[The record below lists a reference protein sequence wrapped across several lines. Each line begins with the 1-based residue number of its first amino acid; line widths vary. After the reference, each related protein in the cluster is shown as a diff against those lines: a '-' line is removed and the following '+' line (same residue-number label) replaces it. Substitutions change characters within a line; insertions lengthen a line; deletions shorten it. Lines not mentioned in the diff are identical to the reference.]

1 MTPGGRGIRLAAL
14 LLPVATAAC
23 AGHLPPCPA
32 AGGPAWTELR
42 SAHFRLRTDETPADA
57 RATLTDLEQLRAA
70 LLTVFG
76 APVDLDTGRLP
87 VVVVDR
93 GWTDFA
99 PRQVNGFFTRAL
111 FQPLVV
117 MAAVSALYQQDL
129 IKHELVHFLSSKL
142 TTRQPPWMAE
152 GLASYY
158 ETIECDTETGHITV
172 GRPPPALL
180 NQAQHR
186 TSVASIEA
194 MLTTRAIDQEARH
207 FYADAWITIHYL
219 MNHRLPALASYEKA
233 LHTGASP
240 KSAWAAAFGSQ
251 TPEQLAVAV
260 HQYLDGGQYELLVYR
275 LPALALPAPVERAL
289 PDADIHATRA
299 LLFLTGSGTRALA
312 PELSLGAD
320 DPMLGAKRELDEARR
335 AEPCH
340 VASLAMT
347 HWMLDVPVGLEQ
359 ATSASRKH
367 GDDWLAWL
375 LLAEARGRSSD
386 PAGRDDALARAAEL
400 ADDDL
405 SVEIPAARRRASG
418 D

>member
-1 MTPGGRGIRLAAL
+1 MAAL
-14 LLPVATAAC
+14 LLPVVTATC

-42 SAHFRLRTDETPADA
+42 SAHFRLRTDEKPADA

-76 APVDLDTGRLP
+76 ASVDLDTGRLP
-87 VVVVDR
+87 VVVIDR

-117 MAAVSALYQQDL
+117 MAAGSQLHQQEL
-129 IKHELVHFLSSKL
+129 IKHELVHFLTSKVM
-142 TTRQPPWMAE
+142 TRQPPWMAE

-158 ETIECDTETGHITV
+158 QTIEYDTETGRITV
-172 GRPPPALL
+172 GRPPPDLL
-180 NQAQHR
+180 RQAQHR

-194 MLTTRAIDQEARH
+194 MFTAGEIDQEARH
-207 FYADAWITIHYL
+207 FYADAWLTTHYL
-219 MNHRLPALASYEKA
+219 MNHRLEALARYENA
-233 LHTGASP
+233 LRAGASP
-240 KSAWAAAFGSQ
+240 KSAWAAAFGAQ

-260 HQYLDGGQYELLVYR
+260 HQYLDRGQYALLIYR
-275 LPALALPAPVERAL
+275 LPPLALPAPAERPL
-289 PDADIHATRA
+289 PEADIHATRA
-299 LLFLTGSGTRALA
+299 LLFLTGSRARALV
-312 PELSLGAD
+312 PELSLGPD
-320 DPMLGAKRELDEARR
+320 DPRLGAKRELDEARR
-335 AEPCH
+335 AEPGH
-340 VASLAMT
+340 VASLAIAQ
-347 HWMLDVPVGLEQ
+347 WMLDVPVSLEQ
-359 ATSASRKH
+359 ATAASHKH

-375 LLAEARGRSSD
+375 LLADARDRSGD
-386 PAGRDDALARAAEL
+386 RAGQCEALARAAEL

-405 SVEIPAARRRASG
+405 SVEVPERASG

>member
-1 MTPGGRGIRLAAL
+1 MLPGGRGIRMAAL
-14 LLPVATAAC
+14 LLAVATATC

-42 SAHFRLRTDETPADA
+42 SAHFRLRTDDKPADA
-57 RATLTDLEQLRAA
+57 RAMLTDLEQLRAA
-70 LLTVFG
+70 LLMAFG

-87 VVVVDR
+87 VVVIDR

-99 PRQVNGFFTRAL
+99 PRQVQGFSTGAL
-111 FQPLVV
+111 FQPLIV
-117 MAAVSALYQQDL
+117 MARGSALHQQEL
-129 IKHELVHFLSSKL
+129 IKHELVHFLSDKVM
-142 TTRQPPWMAE
+142 TRQLPWMAE

-158 ETIECDTETGHITV
+158 QTIEYDTETGRITV

-180 NQAQHR
+180 HQAQNR

-194 MLTTRAIDQEARH
+194 MFTARAIDQEARH

-219 MNHRLPALASYEKA
+219 MNHRRAALASYEKA

-240 KSAWAAAFGSQ
+240 QSAWAAAFGSQ
-251 TPEQLAVAV
+251 TPEELAVAV
-260 HQYLDGGQYELLVYR
+260 HRYLDGGQYELLVYR
-275 LPALALPAPVERAL
+275 MPSLALPAPVERAL

-299 LLFLTGSGTRALA
+299 LLFLTGSRARALV
-312 PELSLGAD
+312 PELSLGPD
-320 DPMLGAKRELDEARR
+320 DPLLGAKRELDEARR
-335 AEPCH
+335 AEPGH
-340 VASLAMT
+340 VASLAIT

-359 ATSASRKH
+359 ATAASRTH

-386 PAGRDDALARAAEL
+386 RAGQRDALARAAKL

-405 SVEIPAARRRASG
+405 SVEIPEPASG